1 MKILSAL
8 WDLVK
13 AVFVGKF
20 LGLNVYIREGERFTF
35 IHPSCNFRKLNKEE
49 QVKSTGSRR
58 KEINIR
64 EGSNEY
70 ENCESILRNQ

>member
-13 AVFVGKF
+13 AVFIGKF
-20 LGLNVYIREGERFTF
+20 LGERFIF
-35 IHPSCNFRKLNKEE
+35 IHPSFNFRKLNKEE

-58 KEINIR
+58 KEIKIR

-70 ENCESILRNQ
+70 ENCESILKSQ